1 MELKTNHFSHLV
13 RFQEMKISPVLV
25 DGVVMSAK

>member
-1 MELKTNHFSHLV
+1 MEFKTNNFSYLV

-25 DGVVMSAK
+25 EGVVMSAK